1 LARLLAKTMER
12 PYDTRIRL
20 RLGPT
25 ITRTRL
31 SVAAGATIMGRSRIS
46 SKGATWLAA
55 PCTCGFASARFRH
68 AMAGSY
74 PPYSGRGPDRRPGP
88 AVGSCGWDLFS
99 SSLLS
104 VPSKYLHYRGS
115 LDIVSRVVSAGECA
129 RPVVVTAFVHGEL
142 CLGESS
148 RPVSALPLF
157 SAPVPV
163 LPADPPHSPPGRSR
177 FAHAALSSS
186 SRPSSLRAYIDRPR
200 PPCLPLVPRRRRP
213 PALLHG
219 GVLP

>member
-1 LARLLAKTMER
+1 MIPASGCVRARASRGPACRSLRAQPPSVDRAFHQKER
-12 PYDTRIRL
+12 RGWLHRAHVGLTA
-20 RLGPT
+20 LGLDMQWLG
-25 ITRTRL
+25 RTRL
-31 SVAAGATIMGRSRIS
+31 TLVVDHTVVRAQ
-46 SKGATWLAA
+46 
-55 PCTCGFASARFRH
+55 
-68 AMAGSY
+68 
-74 PPYSGRGPDRRPGP
+74 
-88 AVGSCGWDLFS
+88 
-99 SSLLS
+99 LS
-104 VPSKYLHYRGS
+104 VPAGGICSGRVCCRLLPNISTTGGS
-115 LDIVSRVVSAGECA
+115 LDIASRVVSAGECA
-129 RPVVVTAFVHGEL
+129 RPVVIATFVHGEL

-148 RPVSALPLF
+148 RLVSALPLF

-163 LPADPPHSPPGRSR
+163 LPAHPLHFPPRRSR

>member
-1 LARLLAKTMER
+1 LAGLLAKTMER

-163 LPADPPHSPPGRSR
+163 PPAP
-177 FAHAALSSS
+177 F
-186 SRPSSLRAYIDRPR
+186 SLRPR
-200 PPCLPLVPRRRRP
+200 CPLLLVSSVGSPRRTSTARRRPCLPLVPRRRRP